1 MMAGAYA
8 EQAALFR
15 AGLLLGLVRGEEV
28 VGWADQ
34 VLGGDAAA
42 PAAFVEIATTPTAD
56 LSLLRER
63 LLDVCGAGES
73 EAVVRRL
80 IALVHRDLTT
90 GRRGFRDTMTVLKQ
104 LRAFLKLPRDMNEE
118 VKGLGVDVA
127 LAVPG
132 TPEAAVAEQRVRSWL
147 AEHA

>member
-1 MMAGAYA
+1 MTPGYS

-15 AGLLLGLVRGEEV
+15 AALLLGLVKGDDV

-42 PAAFVEIATTPTAD
+42 PPSFVEIATTPADD
-56 LSLLRER
+56 LSRLRER
-63 LLDVCGAGES
+63 LLEVCGAGES

-80 IALVHRDLTT
+80 LGLVQRDLAS

-104 LRAFLKLPRDMNEE
+104 LRAFLKLPREMNEH
-118 VKGLGVDVA
+118 VKGLGVAVA
-127 LAVPG
+127 LAPPG
-132 TPEAAVAEQRVRSWL
+132 TPEAASAEQRVRAWL
-147 AEHA
+147 AQYG